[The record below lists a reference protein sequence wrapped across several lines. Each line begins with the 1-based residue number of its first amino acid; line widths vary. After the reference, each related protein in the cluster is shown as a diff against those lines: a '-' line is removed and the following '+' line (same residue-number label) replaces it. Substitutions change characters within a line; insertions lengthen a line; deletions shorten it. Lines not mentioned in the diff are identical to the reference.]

1 MVKFVPQA
9 ESESHKLRMEYQ
21 VYVEDKERQ
30 LKLLAAEVAMQKEQ
44 CTTKLDEQL
53 QKNSRLEHKLLG
65 KKTSRN

>member
-1 MVKFVPQA
+1 
-9 ESESHKLRMEYQ
+9 MEYQ